1 MSTLFNRQPQTQ
13 FLYPGNGS
21 QLSYQQQQHQQQQP
35 QPQPQ
40 QPPQQQPPQQQQLQQ
55 QQLQQQSS
63 NQPQLFQQQQQEQ
76 PAWLQSQ
83 HNHKKRIIPN
93 HLVPHKKSNFQ
104 ISAPGTSKNKSNN
117 ESQSSMLV
125 SNDQFNVVSFGNNR
139 RNTIT
144 NGNMLDRANTSLS
157 ALFESV
163 GGDLSRFDDSM
174 NESFKNDDGVVESLD
189 APTDAPPLKSV
200 YDLDEDTFGVN
211 KPTKKQSDLISKDP
225 KEFNNLF
232 KRFEARDGKAERE
245 KREDKTKSV
254 VDVSENAIIVFG
266 YPENTS
272 VQIIQYFKQFGTIL
286 ENFTDLSSGN
296 EAWNLLSNLEKKKKN
311 VSIYTGTNW
320 IKITYDN
327 HNSALNAL
335 QENGCI
341 FNGNLLGV
349 VPYYKSV
356 IDKLEKK
363 KVFVNEDIGNGNLS
377 MPLKS
382 AFEQEKKSSGIEN
395 QVITP
400 PSSSSPSG
408 ANKSTYVNSLN
419 PKEESHYF
427 VSSKDKKDES
437 KNDEQKK
444 PKLSVLK
451 TLSNYIFGF
460 HDL

>member
-13 FLYPGNGS
+13 FLYANGVS
-21 QLSYQQQQHQQQQP
+21 QVPNQQQQQQAQSQSLPPPPPPPAPSQLQQQQ
-35 QPQPQ
+35 
-40 QPPQQQPPQQQQLQQ
+40 QQQQQQQMQQQLQQ
-55 QQLQQQSS
+55 G
-63 NQPQLFQQQQQEQ
+63 Q

-83 HNHKKRIIPN
+83 HVHKKRVIPN

-104 ISAPGTSKNKSNN
+104 ISAPGGSKNKGTN
-117 ESQSSMLV
+117 ESHSSMLV
-125 SNDQFNVVSFGNNR
+125 SNDQFNVVSFGINR

-144 NGNMLDRANTSLS
+144 NGHFLDRTNTSSS
-157 ALFESV
+157 AVFDSF
-163 GGDLSRFDDSM
+163 GGDLSRFDDSI
-174 NESFKNDDGVVESLD
+174 NESFQHDDGSVKGVD
-189 APTDAPPLKSV
+189 KPRDAPPLKSV
-200 YDLDEDTFGVN
+200 YDLDEDTFGIS
-211 KPTKKQSDLISKDP
+211 KPTRNQAGLINKDP

-232 KRFEARDGKAERE
+232 KRFESKDGKTA
-245 KREDKTKSV
+245 KDKKQDKSKSV
-254 VDVSENAIIVFG
+254 VDEFENAIIVFG
-266 YPENTS
+266 YPENAS

-286 ENFTDLSSGN
+286 ENFTDLSTGN
-296 EAWNLLSNLEKKKKN
+296 EAWSLLKDLEKEPKN
-311 VSIYTGTNW
+311 ISIYTGSNW

-349 VPYYKSV
+349 VPYHKSV

-382 AFEQEKKSSGIEN
+382 ALEQEKRASRVEN

-400 PSSSSPSG
+400 PSSSAPSG
-408 ANKSTYVNSLN
+408 ANKSTFVNKLN
-419 PKEESHYF
+419 PKEEAQYLITLG
-427 VSSKDKKDES
+427 DKKDQNKS
-437 KNDEQKK
+437 DDQKK
-444 PKLSVLK
+444 PELGILK